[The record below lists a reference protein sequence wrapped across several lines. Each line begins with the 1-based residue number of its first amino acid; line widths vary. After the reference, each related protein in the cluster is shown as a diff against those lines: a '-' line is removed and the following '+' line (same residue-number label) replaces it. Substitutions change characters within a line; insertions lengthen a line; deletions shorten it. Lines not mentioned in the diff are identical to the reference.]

1 MTKDRIIDEY
11 FEWLSSVVDGGKHPR
26 HVSFCKLLHHLHNTE
41 FRYVLRRDQNMA
53 DAGIDLRY
61 RFAIMNGYE
70 DISDRVVMW
79 LDGPCSI
86 LEMMVALSIYCEE
99 HIMDDPNIGN
109 RTGQWFWGMI
119 VNLGLGSMSDNRFN
133 CAYVDEVLDRFLER
147 DYEPDGR
154 GGLFTIRN
162 CNQDLRNVEIFY
174 QLCWYINTI
183 T

>member
-99 HIMDDPNIGN
+99 HIMDDYY
-109 RTGQWFWGMI
+109 
-119 VNLGLGSMSDNRFN
+119 SDD
-133 CAYVDEVLDRFLER
+133 VKV
-147 DYEPDGR
+147 
-154 GGLFTIRN
+154 
-162 CNQDLRNVEIFY
+162 
-174 QLCWYINTI
+174 
-183 T
+183 